1 VSGLK
6 TGITITVYSVNRD
19 TGERREIKPKRRYD
33 GEKLSAISLPRY
45 GYEPC
50 LCPRCKENYG

>member
-6 TGITITVYSVNRD
+6 TGITIAVYSVNRE
-19 TGERREIKPKRRYD
+19 TAARREIKPKRHYH
-33 GEKLSAISLPRY
+33 GEKLHAESLPRY

-50 LCPRCKENYG
+50 LCPRCKGNNW

>member
-6 TGITITVYSVNRD
+6 TGITIAVYSVNRD
-19 TGERREIKPKRRYD
+19 TGERQETKPKQHYP
-33 GEKLSAISLPRY
+33 GEKLDAFSLPRY

-50 LCPRCKENYG
+50 LCPQCKGNAW